1 MGKDE
6 PPWRGR
12 PCRRV
17 VKALALPLPLPRAR
31 RSNRRTAPFPPTS
44 AISPP
49 SPRGLIFT
57 HIFSVIS
64 SFSKAIRALSLS
76 VFNPCSIRG
85 SGTLVAAL
93 PLWDIRGRLRLF
105 VSQND
110 YLQHR
115 HHCPKHLVR
124 EVVEFRQQRLTTD
137 DPDFTDNETATG
149 DEPPGTLPLTLAS
162 TAHPRSL
169 HRLAVHGSSVNN
181 LARRFSALTRGR
193 PIQSTASWPSPL
205 CDFAPLRLC
214 VGTDAVKTQRRKDAK
229 TQRRKASNRLALAAE
244 PGAVG
249 IE

>member
-93 PLWDIRGRLRLF
+93 PLWVIRGQPLLAKIE
-105 VSQND
+105 VIS
-110 YLQHR
+110 
-115 HHCPKHLVR
+115 HHA
-124 EVVEFRQQRLTTD
+124 VV
-137 DPDFTDNETATG
+137 
-149 DEPPGTLPLTLAS
+149 LP
-162 TAHPRSL
+162 
-169 HRLAVHGSSVNN
+169 
-181 LARRFSALTRGR
+181 
-193 PIQSTASWPSPL
+193 W
-205 CDFAPLRLC
+205 RLC
-214 VGTDAVKTQRRKDAK
+214 TWATWRSSILGLWPQRRCHHALLPVGRFDGRVAPWPGPGHGPGS
-229 TQRRKASNRLALAAE
+229 QR
-244 PGAVG
+244 
-249 IE
+249 